1 MEQNKPLKVLVLN
14 GSPKGDNSS
23 TMYVTKAFVDGIKEV
38 TNASVEYVNINSLNV
53 KPCIGCLS
61 CWARTEG
68 ECIIRNDDIVS
79 FKEKIL
85 NADIFIES
93 FPLYFFGMPGTVKV
107 FTDRMLSM
115 MNTYRGHKPPMDG
128 SSLHGLR
135 YENKDHKFVLISS
148 CAYTQTDMVYDSL
161 RAQYDFICGKDGY
174 TPIFVSQ
181 LKTLIELKNENKIN
195 RFLDKF
201 KEAGKEFVRNGFL
214 SEETKENLKKPP
226 FSEGAYQIFLNN
238 FWTNEKNS

>member
-1 MEQNKPLKVLVLN
+1 MWENKPLKVLILY
-14 GSPKGDNSS
+14 GSPKNDNSS
-23 TMYVTKAFVDGIKEV
+23 TMNVTRAFCEGIKE
-38 TNASVEYVNINSLNV
+38 AIDAEIEYVNLSSLKV

-61 CWARTEG
+61 CWAKTEG
-68 ECIIRNDDIVS
+68 ECIIRNDDIVP

-85 NADIFIES
+85 EADIFIES
-93 FPLYFFGMPGTVKV
+93 FPLYFFGMPGTLKV

-115 MNTYRGHKPPMDG
+115 MNTYRGHKPPEDG

-135 YENKDHKFVLISS
+135 YSKDNHKFVVISS

-161 RAQYDFICGKDGY
+161 KAQYDFICGKDGY

-195 RFLDKF
+195 KFLQKF
-201 KEAGKEFVRNGFL
+201 KEAGKEFALNGSL
-214 SEETKENLKKPP
+214 SASTIENLKKPP